1 MNLSFNGRE
10 MTQEL
15 NVRTHKLKQVDR
27 LKYAINMR
35 IEAILGTLLFKYDL
49 HAKGV
54 EGIKYKQDAIA
65 NTDFQ
70 KFDDALRMVIDST
83 PEQTASL
90 IAFLEHHRQNGD
102 CYYGAHIAD
111 EAIITCLIFQRVG
124 KHLHF
129 IDGGNG
135 GYTLA
140 SQKLKE
146 MRATQH

>member
-1 MNLSFNGRE
+1 MTVDLVVSFDTVKIKRPSSLS
-10 MTQEL
+10 
-15 NVRTHKLKQVDR
+15 
-27 LKYAINMR
+27 
-35 IEAILGTLLFKYDL
+35 TL
-49 HAKGV
+49 A
-54 EGIKYKQDAIA
+54 
-65 NTDFQ
+65 
-70 KFDDALRMVIDST
+70 
-83 PEQTASL
+83 ASL